1 MSLSQLERWAPLGL
15 LVLIVGLWQ
24 LVCMVFSI
32 PEFIFP
38 SPLEIARALAEMTAG
53 DSGIG
58 YLMQSAGSQQRM
70 ALAFAGLVVIGA
82 MAMAMY
88 ELFSY
93 IEKHT
98 TAWAHRGSQNEWAR
112 ARAGRGPRR
121 HPAKPVRGAAS
132 IVGIFPDGIVLGRVL
147 ENLPASAKSLGN
159 DKAVPRLEG
168 PAFTRVAQQPQVTLY
183 DEAELVLPAQRAPFS
198 RRALPDS
205 GQEASVGALEAGSGD
220 VRRRAFEQARCIWN
234 AVMLRCRDIGEAD
247 DGRGCFRHVYFPG
260 CGFAKGA
267 AQCHAKS
274 KVYLWHAQKIM
285 PGPGGRT
292 DLLR

>member
-1 MSLSQLERWAPLGL
+1 MSRSQLERWAPLGL

-82 MAMAMY
+82 MAMAIY

-98 TAWAHRGSQNEWAR
+98 TAWAHRGSQNE
-112 ARAGRGPRR
+112 
-121 HPAKPVRGAAS
+121 
-132 IVGIFPDGIVLGRVL
+132 
-147 ENLPASAKSLGN
+147 
-159 DKAVPRLEG
+159 
-168 PAFTRVAQQPQVTLY
+168 
-183 DEAELVLPAQRAPFS
+183 
-198 RRALPDS
+198 
-205 GQEASVGALEAGSGD
+205 
-220 VRRRAFEQARCIWN
+220 
-234 AVMLRCRDIGEAD
+234 
-247 DGRGCFRHVYFPG
+247 
-260 CGFAKGA
+260 
-267 AQCHAKS
+267 
-274 KVYLWHAQKIM
+274 
-285 PGPGGRT
+285 
-292 DLLR
+292 